1 MSESQRE
8 NRNDEEINVLPIS
21 EASSRNAPLN
31 TEDQNPQ
38 DQTQATSRKSRAKSI
53 SKTLSGVISDIG
65 RTFSRE
71 TSREPSPD
79 PTEPQELFEA
89 PQDLRRRPPAAP
101 INAQVHIE
109 QLDRQPN
116 LQHSSGRAAHPR
128 ARIAEP
134 MNHYPFCSTPA
145 SPWTP
150 CQACRLHWLLLRRRT
165 TIAPTASTNSE
176 ISTGNGH

>member
-8 NRNDEEINVLPIS
+8 NRNDEEINVLPTS
-21 EASSRNAPLN
+21 EASSRNPPLN

-79 PTEPQELFEA
+79 PTEPQELFEH
-89 PQDLRRRPPAAP
+89 RK
-101 INAQVHIE
+101 
-109 QLDRQPN
+109 
-116 LQHSSGRAAHPR
+116 
-128 ARIAEP
+128 
-134 MNHYPFCSTPA
+134 T
-145 SPWTP
+145 
-150 CQACRLHWLLLRRRT
+150 
-165 TIAPTASTNSE
+165 
-176 ISTGNGH
+176 

>member
-8 NRNDEEINVLPIS
+8 NRNDEEINVLPTS

-89 PQDLRRRPPAAP
+89 PQDLRRRPPAPP

-116 LQHSSGRAAHPR
+116 LQHSSGRTAHPH

-134 MNHYPFCSTPA
+134 MNHFLPLH
-145 SPWTP
+145 P
-150 CQACRLHWLLLRRRT
+150 CITLDATSGMQITLAT
-165 TIAPTASTNSE
+165 IPMMNNIAPTAPTNSQ
-176 ISTGNGH
+176 IPARNGH